1 MGSLRVKPSYR
12 SMDCVKEQLIN
23 FIIHLPQNIF
33 HAIEK
38 KRILVFGQDK
48 TKKWGSYSSFRYT
61 ELNESICQSA
71 VCEMSLIPIQ
81 NESKKLNSIIFF
93 IVQVDYFVFGIYEFR
108 VLICD
113 AVFAPKLMTMNA
125 CKEKVS
131 NLTQGIRTIK
141 TCTECKVLLLLILP

>member
-1 MGSLRVKPSYR
+1 MGSLHVKPSYR

-33 HAIEK
+33 HAFEK

-93 IVQVDYFVFGIYEFR
+93 IVQVDYFCVWYLRIQSFD
-108 VLICD
+108 L
-113 AVFAPKLMTMNA
+113 
-125 CKEKVS
+125 
-131 NLTQGIRTIK
+131 
-141 TCTECKVLLLLILP
+141 